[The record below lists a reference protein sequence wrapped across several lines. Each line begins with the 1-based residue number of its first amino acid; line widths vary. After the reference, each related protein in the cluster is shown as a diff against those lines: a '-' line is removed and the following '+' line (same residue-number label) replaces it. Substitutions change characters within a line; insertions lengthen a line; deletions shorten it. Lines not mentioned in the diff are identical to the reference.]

1 MTLTGILTT
10 DQHRALDNIRAA
22 AERLWARPL
31 HRYYTDHSV
40 AHSER
45 IAALLDG
52 LTAGMMHTDKRLAP
66 VEAFVLL
73 AAATLHDIGM
83 QDERFAGGDLEETRA
98 QHHQQPA
105 EMIYR
110 VFEDPGSAFA
120 LPLGDDPGL
129 VEAIA
134 LVAKGHR
141 QVDLGAPEYE
151 PFPLGGETLRPRLL
165 AALLRFADELDIDYR
180 RVDLEQMKLL
190 DLPLDSQLHWWK
202 CHYVGGVTIVDEYI
216 RVSYRFPRDRPD
228 YEGLLI
234 PLIENEIRAKHTAL
248 EPIFRQHAVKVAIGQ
263 PQVRLM
269 RLVQPMPPEV
279 EALAREPLAGSYEP
293 PPDSDRVPP
302 VPSKDGA
309 KAMPSAKPEQAY
321 QHPIDP
327 DDPPIAAIRRLLT
340 ASFPPQTLRRFCLAR
355 PTFRSVVD
363 SFGPGHGLNDM
374 VDRVI
379 EYCEKGLLWDELLA
393 GVKEISPRT
402 VDRFVSGRSQR
413 DRASGAAMPDVPPE
427 TAGQAGAGSVFDQR
441 GQIVGTQINIAGDVH
456 GPLPRIP
463 MPDTP
468 SPTADTA
475 ALRARLGRLDAVE
488 IESLCLD
495 HFPDVYD
502 KFGRGQRRDEMIN
515 LLLDHCRRNPEDAA
529 RLAALLR

>member
-1 MTLTGILTT
+1 MTLTDTLTA
-10 DQHRALDNIRAA
+10 DQQRALENIRAA

-31 HRYYTDHSV
+31 HRYFTDHSV

-45 IAALLDG
+45 IATLLDG
-52 LTAGMMHTDKRLAP
+52 LTAGMMGTPSRLAP

-83 QDERFAGGDLEETRA
+83 QDERFAGGDLEEIRA
-98 QHHQQPA
+98 QHHQQTA

-110 VFEDPGSAFA
+110 VFEDPARAFS

-141 QVDLGAPEYE
+141 KVDLGAPEYE
-151 PFPLGGETLRPRLL
+151 PFPLGGETVRPRLL

-228 YEGLLI
+228 YEQLLI
-234 PLIENEIRAKHTAL
+234 PLIENEIRTKHAAL
-248 EPIFRQHAVKVAIGQ
+248 EPIYRQHAVKVAIGQ

-269 RLVQPMPPEV
+269 RLVQPMPPLV

-293 PPDSDRVPP
+293 PPDSDQVSP
-302 VPSKDGA
+302 VPSKDEA
-309 KAMPSAKPEQAY
+309 KSEQAY
-321 QHPIDP
+321 LHPIDP
-327 DDPPIAAIRRLLT
+327 DDPPIAAIRELLT
-340 ASFPPQTLRRFCLAR
+340 ASFTPQTLRRFCLDR
-355 PTFRSVVD
+355 PAFRPVVEG
-363 SFGPGHGLNDM
+363 FGPGHGLADM
-374 VDRVI
+374 VDRVL
-379 EYCEKGLLWDELLA
+379 EYCEAMLLWDELLA
-393 GVKEISPRT
+393 GVKEISPRRA
-402 VDRFVSGRSQR
+402 DRFTSGLSQR
-413 DRASGAAMPDVPPE
+413 DRANGPALPGAP
-427 TAGQAGAGSVFDQR
+427 
-441 GQIVGTQINIAGDVH
+441 
-456 GPLPRIP
+456 
-463 MPDTP
+463 PDTP

-475 ALRARLGRLDAVE
+475 ALRARLQRLDAVE
-488 IESLCLD
+488 VESLCLD

-515 LLLDHCRRNPEDAA
+515 LLLDHCRRNPADAA
-529 RLAALLR
+529 RLAALLK